1 MFLFVKSV
9 QLNWKSSTVLG
20 RVYIAGGFNG
30 QECLNSAEY
39 YDPATNQ
46 WTMIA
51 PMRNRRSG
59 VGVIA
64 HYGHVYSVGGFNG
77 ITRMNNGERYN
88 PDTNSWTNIAE
99 MYSPR
104 SNFGIE
110 VRRHNGSASAVIRMH
125 FRFKIL
131 RTKQIDVS
139 QLELYNVHWRKNRYF
154 YGTLRCKRTLLKD
167 L

>member
-1 MFLFVKSV
+1 MLNILLIDYNCSSV
-9 QLNWKSSTVLG
+9 SFSTAG

-39 YDPATNQ
+39 YDSATNQ

-88 PDTNSWTNIAE
+88 PETNSWSNIAE

-110 VRRHNGSASAVIRMH
+110 VRDCVI
-125 FRFKIL
+125 L
-131 RTKQIDVS
+131 
-139 QLELYNVHWRKNRYF
+139 
-154 YGTLRCKRTLLKD
+154 
-167 L
+167 